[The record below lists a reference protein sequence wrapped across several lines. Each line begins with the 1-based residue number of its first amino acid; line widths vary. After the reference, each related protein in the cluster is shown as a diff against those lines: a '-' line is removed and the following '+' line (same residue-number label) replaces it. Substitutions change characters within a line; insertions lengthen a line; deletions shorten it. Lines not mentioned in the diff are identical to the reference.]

1 MTINVNNQQVEAYDL
16 LLQKK
21 YALDIIQGKKKIE
34 VRSFSDHYIS
44 RFLDKE
50 VMKRNDANNRKPFD
64 DDYLSQISAFAYDT
78 PQIATFTVDDFLPPA
93 KAPVI
98 VPDEEKKAAV
108 KASKQAIKEQCE
120 ERARNESAYITLSFT
135 SHIEKSEFCAMLGID
150 TDAHFAKGEDVLRLF
165 E

>member
-64 DDYLSQISAFAYDT
+64 DDY
-78 PQIATFTVDDFLPPA
+78 
-93 KAPVI
+93 
-98 VPDEEKKAAV
+98 E
-108 KASKQAIKEQCE
+108 
-120 ERARNESAYITLSFT
+120 NEIR
-135 SHIEKSEFCAMLGID
+135 
-150 TDAHFAKGEDVLRLF
+150 EDVQYIHFHNYNNSWYLDVAIEGIGMCVVDSQDIEPLAEDF
-165 E
+165 PEMAAYLPDAKKNDELPEEDKPMIFYIVLAEVVGHNLQ